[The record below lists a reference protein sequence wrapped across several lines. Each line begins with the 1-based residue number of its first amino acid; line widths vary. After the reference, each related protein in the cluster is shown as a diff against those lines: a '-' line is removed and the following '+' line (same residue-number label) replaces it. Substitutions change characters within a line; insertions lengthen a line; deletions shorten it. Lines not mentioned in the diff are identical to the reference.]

1 MAFWPSTLQ
10 MGAGSCRCCCFPVQ
24 VAGLCVKMDV
34 SPKKMACDR
43 RTGVQSWASPDVGTV
58 KSSSKDYL
66 PHFVK
71 SAPEQVPYYTTD
83 TELGPSVSV
92 DFPLVATCFTS
103 ERKSQ
108 KRNTQADFECFG
120 GVVDLVILHIPQ
132 QAIKAKELRIIL
144 RLYCRQNLQSSTIQ

>member
-1 MAFWPSTLQ
+1 
-10 MGAGSCRCCCFPVQ
+10 MGAGSCRCCCFTVQ

-43 RTGVQSWASPDVGTV
+43 RTGVQSWASPDVCTL

-71 SAPEQVPYYTTD
+71 SKPEQVPYYTTD
-83 TELGPSVSV
+83 TELGPSISV

-108 KRNTQADFECFG
+108 KKNAQVDFECFG
-120 GVVDLVILHIPQ
+120 GAVDLVMLHATDIPE
-132 QAIKAKELRIIL
+132 QAIKTKELRIIL
-144 RLYCRQNLQSSTIQ
+144 WLYCRQNLQSSSIQ